1 MGVLEV
7 QPGGWVWVKKDC
19 FLPANVISSA
29 NGVLTLKIDNDE
41 VVKVNSSDMTTDKYS
56 IMHPSSLTGTPDM
69 ASLSDLHEG
78 SLLHNLKVRYFS
90 NEIYTYIGS
99 ILVAVNPYKPI
110 SGLYSNENLDKYSK
124 LFIGEDKP
132 HIYAIANEAFR
143 NVWKTGESQCV
154 LISGE
159 SGAGK
164 TESTKMI
171 LDFLS
176 AMGAKNNNG
185 EKSLVS
191 SRILS
196 SSPILEAF
204 GNAKTVYN
212 HNSSRFGKFIQLF
225 FAEDGNIVGGNISHY
240 LLEKNRTVG
249 QNPSERN
256 YHIFYQLLLGVQEP
270 LKTKLCLDD
279 PKNFRYVSGSI
290 RDPNCEDK
298 NDYKEVL
305 TSFEVMG
312 LSNQVVEEILTILAG
327 ILHLGNVRFHMDGGA
342 QISDRDDRCGNT
354 MYAGDNVTV
363 ENMQSVEKAAQ
374 FLSVNTE
381 QLIESLTHNKREM
394 RGEVFLSPLN
404 EDQAIGSR
412 DSITMAV
419 YSHLFD
425 WIIQRINSRIK
436 SPKPPFSSIGVLDI
450 FGFENFQVNRFEQ
463 FNINFANE
471 KLQQYFNKHIFSL
484 EQLEYNQEGIPWS
497 DIDWTDNAGCI
508 QLVERKMG
516 IFSIID
522 EESRFPKGTDKSMLE
537 KLHNA
542 NAKNTFYIKPK
553 ITGSDFGIRHY
564 AGDVV
569 YNTVGFLEKNR
580 GSFRDDLITLL
591 KDSKSDFMYDLFEG
605 VKLSS
610 ERGGRGKPK
619 SATVASSFKESL
631 SSLMTT
637 LSASNPF
644 FIRCV
649 KPNATKQ
656 SNNFQNQLM
665 INQLRYS
672 GMMQTVVIR
681 RSGYPVRRL
690 YADFCSRYQPLLAAI
705 YTKDAKDKV
714 SLYLTKNASEKEWQA
729 GKTKVFMKE
738 TLENV
743 LEQQRVI
750 ILGSA
755 ATMIQKHWRG
765 AIARMHYRKRLDNI
779 IKVQSIVRAHL
790 YRKLYLQTKSAALV
804 VQKYVRGHIA
814 RQLVA
819 EMWAEKCAR
828 LEAELESQRQAL
840 EARRAEMERLRKEA
854 QEQEADQLRKEL
866 EEEEAA
872 RKKEEEERKKIEEER
887 MREAMRKM
895 EELEKKRREEEAR
908 KLEEEKIR
916 LEEERLE
923 KEREEKRAEDE
934 RAAAI
939 LAAEAAEAEEM
950 GLADDEVALD
960 EAEQEMFKHLQD
972 LDSHLGME
980 DGEPEQAIDEWWDL
994 EQEDE
999 DVYANMHGQD
1009 NFDTMSEAGDGPD
1022 IDSEN
1027 LAPVHA
1033 GYLKV
1038 REASMVS
1045 RWKQKFCILQGDSLL
1060 IFNAK
1065 QDYLKSGWLR
1075 KKGGGK
1081 GTLSRRNWLPRFFIL
1096 QNTTLSYFEFEGGE
1110 SKGSINLRQ
1119 AVKILE
1125 NNLDKNKS
1133 NYIGI
1138 VTPDRTYEII
1148 AEDENEHRSWLRILR
1163 DVHGTPDELLHTMK
1177 EEMNPRNAI
1186 ASIDLM
1192 ELESCNRIED
1202 KAENHVFCVITNDR
1216 LHYFAAEDSD
1226 EMFRWIDLLSPQDI
1240 NVKQNALHSGYMTLV
1255 KNKIIRRKVFVSL
1268 TEKGLEMSKRRD
1280 GPVEGKISLHSLCVV
1295 TNPVEDGGDFCFY
1308 IHVRKRSYYFAVKTM
1323 SEANQWADDIS
1334 EVITSKEQFQTRTE
1348 RLIVELRNL
1357 QSDEIDSVYRT
1368 NAILRYTKP
1377 AIQTPILALPYG
1389 PCSATNATSLQEQA
1403 VSIYKSFL
1411 NYEGATSP
1419 VDFIETQLG
1428 LLFDSPLLIDELYCQ
1443 LIKQTSWVRDVD
1455 NPQNLRYWMF
1465 LLCVLITH
1473 TPSRKILRYLKYH
1486 VQHNTCKYSGTEMY
1500 KFAVYAEGLLSSGVK
1515 QREYVPSREELKKL
1529 MFLKDMPASISCYGG
1544 WNCKIAVTPTLTAR
1558 VAVARLLSGM
1568 GLNPRHNKYALFE
1581 KQGNIYKVIEDR
1593 TLMSDVLAKFERK
1606 TAGEGWVVFFKL
1618 FGIVEFN
1625 ISKCDPLEL
1634 VFLYEFVCDQIR
1646 RGLCPDDKVSLTELA
1661 GLRCQYLYGDYS
1673 PEKNFTVS
1681 DIYKVTLPEVKY
1693 SSSRKN
1699 TGTLRGLGTL
1709 GKGTIRKLKDLY
1721 TDTEREDELLMQEE
1735 VEKVKNT
1742 INDYWKT
1749 KAGLSKG
1756 AAQQELLKVTTRWL
1770 AFGYG
1775 IFDVLIIDN
1784 RFRETELWL
1793 AVGRNDIAIYPRQ
1806 KSLPL
1811 EVHTYDSII
1820 SFGAPQVNVF
1830 KITIEGHAPLEMN
1843 TPEFLDIARLMK
1855 TYIGIMVKM
1864 KKEKH

>member
-1 MGVLEV
+1 MGILEV
-7 QPGGWVWVKKDC
+7 QPGGWVWVKRD
-19 FLPANVISSA
+19 FALPANVISSA
-29 NGVLTLKIDNDE
+29 NGILTLKIDGDE
-41 VVKVNSSDMTTDKYS
+41 EVKVNSNDLTTENYS
-56 IMHPSSLTGTPDM
+56 IMHPSCLQGHQDM

-78 SLLHNLKVRYFS
+78 SLLYNLKVRYFA

-110 SGLYSNENLDKYSK
+110 SGLYSNENLEKYSK
-124 LFIGEDKP
+124 QFIGEDKP

-143 NVWKTGESQCV
+143 NIWKSGESQCV

-256 YHIFYQLLLGVQEP
+256 YHIFYQLLLGITEP
-270 LKTKLCLDD
+270 LKSKLCLDD
-279 PKNFRYVSGSI
+279 PKHFRYVSAAGAV
-290 RDPNCEDK
+290 RDPNCEDDINMPNNDALLWVDDK
-298 NDYKEVL
+298 NDFKEVM

-327 ILHLGNVRFHMDGGA
+327 ILHLGNVTFHMDGGA
-342 QISDRDDRCGNT
+342 QISDRD
-354 MYAGDNVTV
+354 AV
-363 ENMQSVEKAAQ
+363 ERAAQ

-404 EDQAIGSR
+404 EEQALASR

-436 SPKPPFSSIGVLDI
+436 SPKTPFSSIGVLDI
-450 FGFENFQVNRFEQ
+450 FGFENFAVNRFEQ

-471 KLQQYFNKHIFSL
+471 KLQQFFNKHIFSL

-508 QLVERKMG
+508 DLVERKMG
-516 IFSIID
+516 VFSVID

-542 NAKNTFYIKPK
+542 NAKNPFYIKPK
-553 ITGSDFGIRHY
+553 ITGPDFGIRHY
-564 AGDVV
+564 AGDVI

-605 VKLSS
+605 VKLST

-619 SATVASSFKESL
+619 AATVASSFKESL

-637 LSASNPF
+637 LSSSNPF

-649 KPNATKQ
+649 KPNARKQ
-656 SNNFQNQLM
+656 ANDFQNQLM

-690 YADFCSRYQPLLAAI
+690 YSDFCSRYQPLLASI
-705 YTKDAKDKV
+705 YTKNAKDKV

-738 TLENV
+738 TLENT
-743 LEQQRVI
+743 LEQQRVR

-755 ATMIQKHWRG
+755 AIMIQKHWRG
-765 AIARMHYRKRLDNI
+765 AIARMRYRKRLQDI
-779 IKVQSIVRAHL
+779 IKVQSVVRAHL
-790 YRKLYLQTKSAALV
+790 YRKFYLQTKSAALV

-814 RQLVA
+814 RQVVA

-828 LEAELESQRQAL
+828 LEAELEAQRQAL
-840 EARRAEMERLRKEA
+840 EERRAEMERLRKEA
-854 QEQEADQLRKEL
+854 QEQEAEQLRKEL
-866 EEEEAA
+866 EEEERA
-872 RKKEEEERKKIEEER
+872 RKKEEEEKKRIEEER
-887 MREAMRKM
+887 MKEAMKRM
-895 EELEKKRREEEAR
+895 EELEKKRREEEAKR
-908 KLEEEKIR
+908 QEEERIR

-923 KEREEKRAEDE
+923 REREEKRAEDE

-939 LAAEAAEAEEM
+939 LAAEAAEAEQM

-960 EAEQEMFKHLQD
+960 EAEQEMFRHLQD
-972 LDSHLGME
+972 LDSHLGQE
-980 DGEPEQAIDEWWDL
+980 DGEHEQEIDEWWDM
-994 EQEDE
+994 EPEDE
-999 DVYANMHGQD
+999 DVYANMTGQEG
-1009 NFDTMSEAGDGPD
+1009 FDTISEAGDTAE
-1022 IDSEN
+1022 IDVESS
-1027 LAPVHA
+1027 LPVHA

-1045 RWKQKFCILQGDSLL
+1045 RWKQKYCILQGDSML

-1110 SKGSINLRQ
+1110 VKGQINLRQ
-1119 AVKILE
+1119 AIKILE
-1125 NNLDKNKS
+1125 NPLDKNKN
-1133 NYIGI
+1133 NYIGL
-1138 VTPDRTYEII
+1138 VTPERTYEII
-1148 AEDENEHRSWLRILR
+1148 AEDENEHRSWLRILKE
-1163 DVHGTPDELLHTMK
+1163 VHNTPDELLHTMK
-1177 EEMNPRNAI
+1177 EEMNPRNAV
-1186 ASIDLM
+1186 ASIDLI
-1192 ELESCNRIED
+1192 ELESCNRVED

-1226 EMFRWIDLLSPQDI
+1226 EMFRWIDLLSPQEI

-1255 KNKIIRRKVFVSL
+1255 KSKIVRRKVFVSL

-1280 GPVEGKISLHSLCVV
+1280 GPIEGKISLHSLCVV
-1295 TNPVEDGGDFCFY
+1295 TNPEEVGGEFCFY

-1323 SEANQWADDIS
+1323 AEANQWADDIS

-1357 QSDEIDSVYRT
+1357 QSDEIDSVYKS
-1368 NAILRYTKP
+1368 NAILRYTKA

-1389 PCSATNATSLQEQA
+1389 PCSAKNPTPLQEQA

-1419 VDFIETQLG
+1419 VEFIETQLG
-1428 LLFDSPLLIDELYCQ
+1428 HLFDSPLLIDELYCQ

-1473 TPSRKILRYLKYH
+1473 TPSRKILRYLKFH
-1486 VQHNTCKYSGTEMY
+1486 IQRNTSKYSGTEMY
-1500 KFAVYAEGLLSSGVK
+1500 KFAVYAEGLLTSGVK

-1529 MFLKDMPASISCYGG
+1529 LFLKDMPASISCYGG

-1581 KQGNIYKVIEDR
+1581 KLDNTYKVIEDR
-1593 TLMSDVLAKFERK
+1593 TLISDVLAKFERK
-1606 TAGEGWVVFFKL
+1606 SPGEGWCIFFKL

-1625 ISKCDPLEL
+1625 IAKCDPLEL

-1646 RGLCPDDKVSLTELA
+1646 RGLFPDDKVSLTELA
-1661 GLRCQYLYGDYS
+1661 GLRCQYLYGDYT
-1673 PEKNFTVS
+1673 PDKNYTVS

-1693 SSSRKN
+1693 PVSSRKN

-1721 TDTEREDELLMQEE
+1721 TDTEKEDELLMQEE
-1735 VEKVKNT
+1735 IEKAKNT

-1749 KAGLSKG
+1749 KSGLSKG

-1784 RFRETELWL
+1784 RFVT
-1793 AVGRNDIAIYPRQ
+1793 
-1806 KSLPL
+1806 
-1811 EVHTYDSII
+1811 
-1820 SFGAPQVNVF
+1820 
-1830 KITIEGHAPLEMN
+1830 KIVCHKN
-1843 TPEFLDIARLMK
+1843 
-1855 TYIGIMVKM
+1855 
-1864 KKEKH
+1864 